1 MQSPD
6 QRRLGE
12 ILVARGALREEDLAL
27 VLAEQE
33 RTRRPLGELVVALGY
48 ASSLSVHAALAE
60 QKGWTGVEPSLAQ
73 APETGEP
80 PHQQTDTDRHLLLVP
95 TAAGYQLLERPG
107 APPPAG
113 ATIELPQATG
123 TLRYRVL
130 KTTRA
135 PLPASTLRCAY
146 LQAL

>member
-1 MQSPD
+1 
-6 QRRLGE
+6 LGE

-48 ASSLSVHAALAE
+48 TSSLAVHAALAE
-60 QKGWTGVEPSLAQ
+60 QKGWMSVEPPPIK
-73 APETGEP
+73 APNTGESP
-80 PHQQTDTDRHLLLVP
+80 PRQADTERHLLLVP
-95 TAAGYQLLERPG
+95 TPAGYQLLERPG
-107 APPPAG
+107 APPSAG

-135 PLPASTLRCAY
+135 PLPASALRCAY